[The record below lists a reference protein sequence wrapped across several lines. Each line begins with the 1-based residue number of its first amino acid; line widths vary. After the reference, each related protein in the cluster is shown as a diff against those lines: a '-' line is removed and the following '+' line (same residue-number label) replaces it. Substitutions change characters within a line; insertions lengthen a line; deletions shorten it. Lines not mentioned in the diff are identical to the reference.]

1 MTNNARGTLNV
12 AKNVKVMTQID
23 DYILSLETQNVT
35 LGKFKQLTDWLYQ
48 ISAAKVK
55 EYKLL

>member
-35 LGKFKQLTDWLYQ
+35 LGKFKQLTDWLYE

>member
-1 MTNNARGTLNV
+1 MTDDARGTLNV

-35 LGKFKQLTDWLYQ
+35 LGKFKQLTDWLYE

>member
-1 MTNNARGTLNV
+1 MTNDARGTLNV

-35 LGKFKQLTDWLYQ
+35 LGKFKQLTDWLYE

>member
-1 MTNNARGTLNV
+1 MTNDARGTLNV
-12 AKNVKVMTQID
+12 AINVKVMTQRD

-35 LGKFKQLTDWLYQ
+35 LGKFKQLTDWLYE

>member
-1 MTNNARGTLNV
+1 MTNDARGTLNV

-23 DYILSLETQNVT
+23 DYILSLETQNVS
-35 LGKFKQLTDWLYQ
+35 LGKFKQLTDWLYE

>member
-1 MTNNARGTLNV
+1 MTNDARGTLNV

-23 DYILSLETQNVT
+23 DYILSLETQNVN
-35 LGKFKQLTDWLYQ
+35 LGKFKQLTDWLYE